1 MKHWFFIIIG
11 ITIIGCNS
19 VPELQED
26 GPYRYK
32 KPSFFPEFQ
41 IPEDNKPTV
50 LRVELGR
57 RLFFEKRISHS
68 NSISCASCHV
78 SSMAFT
84 DGKSISNGAHG
95 RMGNRNAPTLANLLW
110 SPYFM
115 SEGGVKTLELQ
126 ALAPLQDSSEMDM
139 TMRYAEEQL
148 ADDLYL
154 QKLSQAAYGRPL
166 DAYVMIRA
174 LAVYQRSF
182 VSGDTR
188 FDNYHFYKDS
198 TAFNAQEKRGYDIFF
213 SEKAACSSCHQLP
226 FFTDFNFYNIGLYE
240 NYSDAGRQ
248 RVTYS
253 TQDNG
258 KFKTPTLRNIEMT
271 SPYMHDG
278 SLRTLEDVIAFYDAG
293 GRAHPNKDVRIQ
305 PMHWTAQEKEDL
317 IAFLKTLTDWNFLQN
332 HNFLPLQE

>member
-1 MKHWFFIIIG
+1 MNQWLFIFISLILL
-11 ITIIGCNS
+11 GCS
-19 VPELQED
+19 DVPPLKED

-32 KPSFFPEFQ
+32 KPSFFPEYQ

-57 RLFFEKRISHS
+57 RLFFEKRLS
-68 NSISCASCHV
+68 NSNSTSCASCHV

-84 DGKSISNGAHG
+84 DGKSISHGAHG

-110 SPYFM
+110 SPHLM

-126 ALAPLQDSSEMDM
+126 ALGPIQDSSEMDM
-139 TMRYAEEQL
+139 TMRNAEAQL
-148 ADDLYL
+148 ADDVYL
-154 QKLSQAAYGRPL
+154 QNLSQAAYGRPL

-182 VSGDTR
+182 ISGDTR
-188 FDNYHFYKDS
+188 FDKYHFFKDT

-213 SEKAACSSCHQLP
+213 SEKAACASCHQLP
-226 FFTDFNFYNIGLYE
+226 FFTDYKFYNIGLYE
-240 NYSDAGRQ
+240 NYADAGRQ
-248 RVTYS
+248 RVTY
-253 TQDNG
+253 TANDNG

-271 SPYMHDG
+271 PPYMHDG
-278 SLRTLEDVIAFYDAG
+278 SIRTLEDVVEFYNWG
-293 GRAHPNKDVRIQ
+293 GKSHPNKDARIQ
-305 PMHWTAQEKEDL
+305 KMNWTPQEKADL

-332 HNFLPLQE
+332 HNFLPLQ